1 MILKRLEFE
10 DVSHLAETM
19 IAMLGDVDDDYPVI
33 TAYGNYDVI
42 KELLEELIADGFG
55 IVGSIC
61 LEDIDSSGYDKEF
74 VLYLTEDGVSTYKIF
89 NGERYLNE
97 TSDIAFVHEECNSKI
112 LDYIESKFV
121 YEFGYE
127 EDEDDEYDCA
137 NCDLDDC
144 IRCGC
149 GELESKD
156 GDSESDNKDAYTI
169 TVKCHL
175 DTDEAEKIISD
186 MKRDVEQMHSMF
198 VEMDAF
204 RRMFRW

>member
-1 MILKRLEFE
+1 MKRLDFE

-19 IAMLGDVDDDYPVI
+19 ISMLGDVNDDYPVI

-42 KELLEELIADGFG
+42 RKLLEELISDGFG
-55 IVGSIC
+55 IIGSIY

-74 VLYLTEDGVSTYKIF
+74 ALYLTEDGVATYKMFDEDRYF
-89 NGERYLNE
+89 NEFP
-97 TSDIAFVHEECNSKI
+97 DIAFVHEECNSKI

-137 NCDLDDC
+137 TCVLDDC

-156 GDSESDNKDAYTI
+156 GDSESDNKDTYTI
-169 TVKCHL
+169 TVKYHL
-175 DTDEAEKIISD
+175 DTDEAEKIIAD
-186 MKRDVEQMHSMF
+186 MKKDVEQMHDMF

-204 RRMFRW
+204 RRIFRW

>member
-1 MILKRLEFE
+1 MKRLDFE

-19 IAMLGDVDDDYPVI
+19 ISMLGDVNDDYPVI

-42 KELLEELIADGFG
+42 RKLLEELISDGFG
-55 IVGSIC
+55 IIGSIY

-74 VLYLTEDGVSTYKIF
+74 ALYLTGDGVATYKMFDGDRYF
-89 NGERYLNE
+89 NEFP
-97 TSDIAFVHEECNSKI
+97 DIAFVHEECNSKI

-127 EDEDDEYDCA
+127 EDEDDEYDCDT
-137 NCDLDDC
+137 CVLDDC

-156 GDSESDNKDAYTI
+156 GDSESDNKDDYTI
-169 TVKCHL
+169 TVKYHI
-175 DTDEAEKIISD
+175 DTDEAEKIIAD
-186 MKRDVEQMHSMF
+186 MKKDVEQMHDMF

-204 RRMFRW
+204 RRIFRW